1 MSRWAV
7 EGHLLVL
14 LLHILRE
21 HHYSVVL
28 SSFLIFIHS
37 SSHLFISLPFT
48 PLLSSV
54 LVSSLL
60 FSCPLICSHLTS
72 SHLTSPHPISSSS
85 ILKHLKITRRGAAFS
100 LLCSD
105 SWRKGT
111 SRVCSFYW
119 TTEQTEGCRTRSV
132 RRHAEICAV
141 LHWRGLMYHSKV
153 CLISQI
159 KKTCKMSYTEKRVK
173 LHWRWQF
180 ARYWCVQNNMIYLI
194 FIYTVHIV

>member
-14 LLHILRE
+14 LLLHTLRE

-37 SSHLFISLPFT
+37 SSHLFVSLPFT

-60 FSCPLICSHLTS
+60 FSCPLMC

-111 SRVCSFYW
+111 SGVCFFYW

-132 RRHAEICAV
+132 RRHAEIRV
-141 LHWRGLMYHSKV
+141 MLHWRRLMYHSKV
-153 CLISQI
+153 CLISLI
-159 KKTCKMSYTEKRVK
+159 K
-173 LHWRWQF
+173 
-180 ARYWCVQNNMIYLI
+180 
-194 FIYTVHIV
+194 